1 MTEFL
6 VAVSRHP
13 RRGVALTPTTARLRA
28 VGEGYAP
35 FVGPAYRSDA
45 DVLETSAVSAALVLR
60 RTVSPELLPAE
71 GDRWAVTGGHPVW
84 GELARNVRRVGSR
97 LGYDRPVWGQYAA
110 VLVERHMDRIT
121 AWSTVPSFDGVY
133 WGQDSE
139 HVYVSNRPLL
149 VALALAGGRRPGV
162 RRDERYLAH
171 YLYSGYSFE
180 DVTPFEGVARLPIDR
195 SLEIV
200 GGAASLGEV
209 PPGLRSTLTE
219 DHTPEEGAEAAAAAL
234 TAAMDRVED
243 VLAGRPVQLRLSGG
257 KDSRTLLALLKG
269 RDVDA
274 RAVTFGEEHEP
285 DAVVAR
291 MMTEA
296 LGMPHEVTQPTV
308 LDGAGPREHM
318 LSTLRQAGGQPLSEA
333 QTARYRGPDPAAP
346 GEGIMLGQWPLL
358 KGGMAQRL
366 TYTGPQALRR
376 IKARSAPELLAEHRR
391 RPVESALERW
401 FHELPAQSRE
411 EKLYLYARHFRSGP
425 YLHAHIA
432 HYGRDATIAYPLGD
446 AEVGAVADALSLSEK
461 VSQRALFGAMARIWP
476 EVMAVPLG
484 NNSWAFEHDGP
495 DPDWS
500 GPHHAAR
507 TAPLP
512 TVEPVP
518 RTGPRRVGEFS
529 GRTLLVLCRG
539 LMDSPHPDVL
549 QDHLSEPILTAV
561 VESALHGTVSPPEGM
576 ERRVFARHLW
586 RIALADQWYGWE
598 WMPA

>member
-84 GELARNVRRVGSR
+84 GELAGNVRRVGSR

-180 DVTPFEGVARLPIDR
+180 DVTPFEGVSRLPIDR

-291 MMTEA
+291 MMTKA

-476 EVMAVPLG
+476 ELMAVPLG